1 MKGENIMTD
10 KKLNFKTMIV
20 NGRQILVPATGTA
33 AVPIYQSQSFVFKN
47 SDRVSN
53 LSEYLFKYK

>member
-1 MKGENIMTD
+1 MTD

-20 NGRQILVPATGTA
+20 NGRQILVPATGIA
-33 AVPIYQSQSFVFKN
+33 AVPIYQSQSYVFKN